1 MKTLLKVGL
10 LVLCLFIFPVYAKEL
25 PPPPQIIA
33 QVDTSSREWIKER
46 ISYYASLYRVSEI
59 TMNIAVK
66 CESQFH
72 PNAVGDN
79 GNSFGLVQIYLPAHP
94 QISKEEAMDVDFAL
108 DCLGWPVQ
116 RGRRGLARRSVQLD
130 SRRAANQ

>member
-10 LVLCLFIFPVYAKEL
+10 LVSCMFSFPVYAKEL

-33 QVDTSSREWIKER
+33 QVDTSSHEWIKGR
-46 ISYYASLYRVSEI
+46 ISYCASLYRVSEI

-79 GNSFGLVQIYLPAHP
+79 GKSFGLVQIYLPAHP

-108 DCLGWPVQ
+108 DFLAKNLKAGRSGMWTCLK
-116 RGRRGLARRSVQLD
+116 
-130 SRRAANQ
+130 NN